1 MKLLVPLLFA
11 SALAL
16 PNLPA
21 HADIVFANSFE
32 SPSVTGQTPK
42 AAGADIA
49 KADPSKPAE
58 PLAWSRFEDQPNIGE
73 GGSVVAGLTREVAH
87 SGSQS
92 LFIEAAKLSAP
103 YIGALFVTRP
113 IPVESGKSY
122 KASLWGRNDAK
133 KPLISGAAQLF
144 LKIQVDFFT
153 DAGKTET
160 GDSQYLLQPLPGGRG
175 RPPVF
180 PSSAWNCVGLR
191 FTAPAEAKYATVSF
205 RCDSSAERGAISGT
219 IYFDDF
225 SLETATAP
233 AGISPEQ
240 IEKDSEALSIPDID
254 ETGTS
259 GAKPTPKP

>member
-1 MKLLVPLLFA
+1 MKLPVPLFFA
-11 SALAL
+11 FALAL

-21 HADIVFANSFE
+21 RADVVFANSFE
-32 SPSVTGQTPK
+32 TPSVTGRTPK

-58 PLAWSRFEDQPNIGE
+58 KQAWSRFEDQPNLGE

-103 YIGALFVTRP
+103 YIGALFATRP
-113 IPVESGKSY
+113 IPIESGKSY
-122 KASLWGRNDAK
+122 KASLWGRNDAQ

-144 LKIQVDFFT
+144 LKIQIDFFT

-180 PSSAWNCVGLR
+180 PSNGWNCVGLR
-191 FTAPAEAKYATVSF
+191 FTAPAGAKYATVSF

-225 SLETATAP
+225 TLETAPAP
-233 AGISPEQ
+233 STPLLEQ
-240 IEKDSEALSIPDID
+240 IEKETDALVVPDI
-254 ETGTS
+254 E
-259 GAKPTPKP
+259 GADAAPKPTPKP